1 MSETENKKTKKRKK
15 LRPQA
20 LVLLVLIAAVV
31 VLGVF
36 AAARSKDKPQA
47 AAGPSSSTTTVYSDT
62 HEDYELS
69 QEDIS
74 KLRQELADDKS
85 TNGDVQ
91 AILVFPSGLVH
102 QPVLQGTDNDHYLY
116 TDWQTGKSL
125 EYGSIMMDYQNNIH
139 QDDMNTII
147 YGHYCYTGYYEDRT
161 LAFTPLSQLLEQQNY
176 EANKYVVLVTDENI
190 RYYEI
195 ASVYGCPMV
204 DVEGGQVAADD
215 YQFNLVG
222 YSEDYFNTYINAIKK
237 QEYYDTGV
245 QLTYGDRLLSLQT
258 CIENHNELREIV
270 VCKELKRVSF

>member
-1 MSETENKKTKKRKK
+1 MSEIENKKTKKRKK

-116 TDWQTGKSL
+116 TDWQTGDSL
-125 EYGSIMMDYQNNIH
+125 AYGSIMMDYQNNIH

-161 LAFTPLSQLLEQQNY
+161 LAFTPLSQLLEKANY
-176 EANKYVVLVTDENI
+176 EANKYVVLVTDDNI

-215 YQFNLVG
+215 YQFNLVD
-222 YSEDYFNTYINAIKK
+222 YSEDYFNTYVNAIKQ

-245 QLTYGDRLLSLQT
+245 ELTYGDRLLSLQT

>member
-1 MSETENKKTKKRKK
+1 MNETENKKTKKRKK

-36 AAARSKDKPQA
+36 AAVRSKDKPQA

>member
-15 LRPQA
+15 IRPQA
-20 LVLLVLIAAVV
+20 LVFLVLIAAVV

-36 AAARSKDKPQA
+36 AAVRSKDKPQA
-47 AAGPSSSTTTVYSDT
+47 ATGPSSSTTTVYSDT